1 MMIFFEDKDVVRL
14 ISARIASYLVS
25 LLDTGKS
32 SCMDCSILSLGQA
45 LSFKPTPT
53 PVC

>member
-1 MMIFFEDKDVVRL
+1 MMIFFEDKDVVRS
-14 ISARIASYLVS
+14 ISARIASYSVS

-32 SCMDCSILSLGQA
+32 SCMDYSILSLVGD
-45 LSFKPTPT
+45 LSCKPTPT